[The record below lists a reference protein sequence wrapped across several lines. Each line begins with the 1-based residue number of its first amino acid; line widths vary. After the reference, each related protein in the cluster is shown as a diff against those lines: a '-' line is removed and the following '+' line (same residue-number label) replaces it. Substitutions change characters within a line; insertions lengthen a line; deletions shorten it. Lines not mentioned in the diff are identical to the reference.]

1 MGMDRRRRNRRGG
14 EGGVVKG
21 VERRKGKRKE
31 RERKGEEGATVI
43 ITFGD
48 GESERTNGQ

>member
-1 MGMDRRRRNRRGG
+1 MGK
-14 EGGVVKG
+14 GGVVRGAKG
-21 VERRKGKRKE
+21 VERRKGRRKE

-48 GESERTNGQ
+48 GERERTNGQ